1 MVLSDR
7 KLKVCFRNFHRNKM
21 VNLSATSIKH
31 FLPNAEIHCITMF
44 KNSEEEYEQQEP
56 LHDYITEYMMPTR
69 YVNLSKNVTYDD
81 IDNTK
86 TSGYSNPDN
95 GLFFTEGLNV
105 TFDLF
110 KGCDEIV
117 LALAEDHFFTT
128 GATLRELIDNDYDVA
143 FASAGMVWNNPNFAN
158 ASILAFNPK
167 RVAHVFPLPEQR
179 GWIEHILGHALIEKI
194 NPSRLYSIQNRIW
207 VRTDP
212 GPNYCGDG
220 IWTNSSEVMTQA
232 MKEAGII

>member
-1 MVLSDR
+1 MISDR
-7 KLKVCFRNFHRNKM
+7 KLKVCFRNFFRNKM

-31 FLPNAEIHCITMF
+31 FLPNADISCVTMY
-44 KNSEEEYEQQEP
+44 KNDEDEYNNQPP
-56 LHDYITEYMMPTR
+56 LHDYITEFMMPTK
-69 YVNLSKNVTYDD
+69 YVNKSKNVTYDHV
-81 IDNTK
+81 DNTK

-105 TFDLF
+105 IYNLY
-110 KGCDEIV
+110 KNCDEIV

-128 GATLRELIDNDYDVA
+128 GATIRELVDNDYDVA

-167 RVAHVFPLPEQR
+167 KVQHAFPLPEVQ
-179 GWIEHILGHALIEKI
+179 GWIEHLLGYCLIDKI
-194 NPSRLYSIQNRIW
+194 PPPRLYSIQNRKW
-207 VRTDP
+207 VSTEP

-220 IWTNSSEVMTQA
+220 IWTNSSEVMEKA